1 MGNQN
6 MNQEITCPKCSFQF
20 ALDQALNREIE
31 LQMRKKLREE
41 FERKESDLRQQL
53 AKEAAE
59 RTERNSAEL
68 QIRLEA
74 QAKELKQARENE
86 RALLRTKAE
95 LQEQAEKAELEAQ
108 RKLSNERDKI
118 RKAAQD
124 QVLEEHRLKDAD
136 KNKQLEDM
144 RRQIEDLKRKAEQ
157 GSQKLQGD
165 VQEIELEKALRERFP
180 RDQIESV
187 KSGARGADVL
197 QKVRSDS
204 GQLCGTILWE
214 SKRVRNW
221 SDKWIDKL
229 IEDKQAAKADVAVIV
244 TDALP
249 EHVQHMGGV
258 RGVLIT
264 TFPLAACLAET
275 LRVNMALLAQT
286 RLALGGQDD
295 QKSRIFQYFMSP
307 QFHERLATIADQFQQ
322 MQADLAREKAAM
334 NRTWAKREK
343 QMEMIVS
350 STGKFCEKFPTS
362 AAILNFS
369 RSSLRH
375 LGASI
380 FGQTTKSR
388 RASRRAR
395 SSSQMRAD
403 SIVLPRPTSSAIS
416 KRSVGDSMNLSTG
429 LNWYSMKSMPA
440 ASIE

>member
-1 MGNQN
+1 MK
-6 MNQEITCPKCSFQF
+6 QEITCPKCSHTF

-31 LQMRKKLREE
+31 IQVRRQLSDE
-41 FERKESDLRQQL
+41 FEKKEADLRQQVI
-53 AKEAAE
+53 KEASDRAT
-59 RTERNSAEL
+59 RKSAEL
-68 QIRLEA
+68 QIKVEA
-74 QAKELKQARENE
+74 QAKELKESRDNE
-86 RALLRTKAE
+86 RTLLRTKAQ

-108 RKLSNERDKI
+108 RRLSDERDKI

-124 QVLEEHRLKDAD
+124 QVIEEHRLKDAD

-144 RRQIEDLKRKAEQ
+144 RRQIEDLKRKSEQ

-197 QKVRSDS
+197 QKVTSDS

-221 SDKWIDKL
+221 SNKWIDKL

-249 EHVQHMGGV
+249 EYVQHMGGV

-264 TFPLAACLAET
+264 TFPLAPCLAET

-286 RLALGGQDD
+286 RLALGAHDD
-295 QKSRIFQYFMSP
+295 QKSRIFQYFTSP
-307 QFHERLATIADQFQQ
+307 QFHERLATIAEQFQQ
-322 MQADLAREKAAM
+322 MQVDLAREKAAM

-343 QMEMIVS
+343 QIETIVS
-350 STGKFCEKFPTS
+350 STAKFTGELQALYGPSLPQLSQFQLPDEVLQRQS
-362 AAILNFS
+362 A
-369 RSSLRH
+369 
-375 LGASI
+375 
-380 FGQTTKSR
+380 
-388 RASRRAR
+388 
-395 SSSQMRAD
+395 
-403 SIVLPRPTSSAIS
+403 
-416 KRSVGDSMNLSTG
+416 
-429 LNWYSMKSMPA
+429 
-440 ASIE
+440 